1 LGGEASYAGISWV
14 RAEDLGSV
22 QYGSPLMNVTAD
34 ATNPGGLGSYRWDD
48 EGVEGRAVPIVCEGV
63 LRGFLS
69 GRESAAAIGLER
81 STGCMRAE
89 GFARQPIV
97 RMTNVNLEPG
107 DAGSLEDLIAA
118 TDSGIYMETNKSWS
132 IDQRRLHFQFG
143 TEIAW
148 EIENGRRMRM
158 LRNPTYAGV
167 TPQFWAGL
175 DAVCSAPAWRLW
187 GVLNCGK
194 GEPGQSMHVSHGVAP
209 ARFRNVQVGIV

>member
-1 LGGEASYAGISWV
+1 
-14 RAEDLGSV
+14 
-22 QYGSPLMNVTAD
+22 VTAD
-34 ATNPGGLGSYRWDD
+34 ATSAGGLGSYRWDD
-48 EGVEGRAVPIVCEGV
+48 EGVEGRAVPIVRDGV

-81 STGCMRAE
+81 SAGCMRAD
-89 GFARQPIV
+89 GFSRQPIV

-107 DAGSLEDLIAA
+107 EAGTLEDLIAA
-118 TDSGIYMETNKSWS
+118 TDRGIYMETNKSWS

-148 EIENGRRMRM
+148 EIEDGRRTRM

-167 TPQFWAGL
+167 TPEFWSGL
-175 DAVCSAPAWRLW
+175 DAVCSREAWRLW

-194 GEPGQSMHVSHGVAP
+194 GEPGQSMHVSHGTAP
-209 ARFRNVQVGIV
+209 ARFRDVQVGIG

>member
-1 LGGEASYAGISWV
+1 MRPAPV
-14 RAEDLGSV
+14 V
-22 QYGSPLMNVTAD
+22 
-34 ATNPGGLGSYRWDD
+34 
-48 EGVEGRAVPIVCEGV
+48 
-63 LRGFLS
+63 
-69 GRESAAAIGLER
+69 SAATAGTTRAWRAARGRSFATACCAGSCPGARRRRWSGSGARTGACAAAGIGLER
-81 STGCMRAE
+81 STGCMRAD

-118 TDSGIYMETNKSWS
+118 TDDGIYMETNKSWS

-148 EIENGRRMRM
+148 EIEDGRRTRM

-175 DAVCSAPAWRLW
+175 DAVCSRPAWKLW
-187 GVLNCGK
+187 GVVNCGK
-194 GEPGQSMHVSHGVAP
+194 GEPGQAMHVSHGAAP
-209 ARFRNVQVGIV
+209 ARFRNVQVGIA